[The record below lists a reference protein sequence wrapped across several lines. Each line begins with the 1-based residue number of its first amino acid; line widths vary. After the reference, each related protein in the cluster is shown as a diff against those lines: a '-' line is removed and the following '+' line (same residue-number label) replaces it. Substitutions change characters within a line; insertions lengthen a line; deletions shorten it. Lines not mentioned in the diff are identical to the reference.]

1 MRHVVVVELFLFEP
15 LVISAYY
22 GLTMGTGSVP
32 NPARSPPLI
41 LTAPSPRNN
50 FAQLADSRYKY
61 PPPDRPFLQVEG
73 FQFCHCL
80 NNATFFT
87 DLVLDL
93 PSGPARLSQNNTA
106 EFALLLDYTA
116 RKMLEQW
123 DRKWYQREVTI
134 TPEYRE
140 DFAAYLILIH
150 DKPENVEALIDALL
164 SPDDSVFIYLH
175 IDAEN
180 FEATVPYT
188 REILQNVQARK
199 NVALMETRFAITWGH
214 ISMLWAEI
222 RGFFDL
228 LDMISFDYVIN
239 LSGSDYPLKTATV
252 IYDHLQRRPGGNW
265 LYWNDGGGQLNWR
278 LESMFH
284 CLGGSEENCRWA
296 QTGWEFRSWK
306 SLEDLFQH
314 KYKGSQWL
322 ILHYDAVQYLRH
334 SERAKL
340 LLMWAEHTLCP
351 DEMILPILFAASP
364 FVNKTY
370 QDPKRLL
377 HWNGGQHPRTWTI
390 REKWDIEYW
399 QRYFFWIRKVDVVQD
414 KELKALL
421 DGIRETGEMW
431 DGAVA
436 DFKWGVVPVD
446 K

>member
-1 MRHVVVVELFLFEP
+1 
-15 LVISAYY
+15 
-22 GLTMGTGSVP
+22 
-32 NPARSPPLI
+32 
-41 LTAPSPRNN
+41 
-50 FAQLADSRYKY
+50 
-61 PPPDRPFLQVEG
+61 
-73 FQFCHCL
+73 
-80 NNATFFT
+80 
-87 DLVLDL
+87 
-93 PSGPARLSQNNTA
+93 
-106 EFALLLDYTA
+106 
-116 RKMLEQW
+116 MLEQW

-140 DFAAYLILIH
+140 DFAARGECFAIVQGYNSEDFPTIQYVQKPYGKQERILRTISANDTFPFLNFEGNSSAPGRSEKKHYKLAYLILIH

-180 FEATVPYT
+180 FEATIPYT
-188 REILQNVQARK
+188 REILQIVQARK

-351 DEMILPILFAASP
+351 DEMILPIFFAASP

-377 HWNGGQHPRTWTI
+377 HWNGGSHPRTWTI